1 MKTIDV
7 QVCGDHWLNP
17 SDVLQQLTDS
27 QQQKT
32 ITLNLQ
38 TEAPSL
44 EALGVVDMVTKACNL
59 HRELSNVYVIQWP
72 NPVETV
78 PFTHVDAPRLSHFFW
93 LSHRYNVGALPVST
107 HQYRIGLFV
116 GRRTFARGAMLKWA
130 VEHSSNQFLVSCMS
144 NRTLAP
150 WQITQTGIN
159 LEQAQ
164 DWISNIEDFCSWWNS
179 NALTSID
186 GRSVH
191 QQYQAEYNTNQDLLA
206 HYGKFDIEL
215 VAETYTLGTTFF
227 PTEKTIRPIVGN
239 KPFVVYGPVGHLQNL
254 KNLGFKTYSD
264 FWDEG
269 YDNYQGPQRWQ
280 KIQQVLDHIL
290 TLPQHT
296 IDQCLTIA
304 EYNYQTLQS
313 LIKKYQPQ

>member
-17 SDVLQQLTDS
+17 EDVLQQLTNS
-27 QQQKT
+27 QQEKT

-44 EALGVVDMVTKACNL
+44 EALGIVDMVTKACNL
-59 HRELSNVYVIQWP
+59 HRKLSNVYVIQWP
-72 NPVETV
+72 NLVETV
-78 PFTHVDAPRLSHFFW
+78 PFTHIDAPKLSHFFW
-93 LSHRYNVGALPVST
+93 LSRRYNVGTVPVST
-107 HQYRIGLFV
+107 HQHRIGLFI

-130 VEHSSNQFLVSCMS
+130 VEHPSQQFLISCMD

-150 WQITQTGIN
+150 WQVTPAGIN

-164 DWISNIEDFCSWWNS
+164 DWISNIEDFCSWWN
-179 NALTSID
+179 NTTLTSID
-186 GRSVH
+186 GRSVY
-191 QQYQAEYNTNQDLLA
+191 QQYQDDYNTNQDLLA

-227 PTEKTIRPIVGN
+227 PTEKTVRPIVGN
-239 KPFVVYGPVGHLQNL
+239 KPFVLYGPIGYLQNL

-264 FWDEG
+264 FWDES
-269 YDNYQGPQRWQ
+269 YDKYQGPQRWQ
-280 KIQQVLDHIL
+280 KIQQVIEHIL
-290 TLPQHT
+290 TLPQHV
-296 IDQCLTIA
+296 IDQCVTVA
-304 EYNYQTLQS
+304 EYNYQALQL

>member
-17 SDVLQQLTDS
+17 ENVLQQLTNS
-27 QQQKT
+27 QHEKI

-44 EALGVVDMVTKACNL
+44 HALGVVDMVTHACKS

-78 PFTHVDAPRLSHFFW
+78 PFTHIDPPKLSHFFW
-93 LSHRYNVGALPVST
+93 LSNRYNIKTLPVST
-107 HQYRIGLFV
+107 HQHRIGFFV
-116 GRRTFARGAMLKWA
+116 GRRTFARGAMMKWA
-130 VEHSSNQFLVSCMS
+130 VEHPSKQFLVSCMN

-150 WQITQTGIN
+150 WQTTQPGIN
-159 LEQAQ
+159 LEQRQ
-164 DWISNIEDFCSWWNS
+164 DWMPNIDDFCSWWS
-179 NALTSID
+179 TTTVPSID

-191 QQYQAEYNTNQDLLA
+191 QQYQPEYNTNQDLLA

-227 PTEKTIRPIVGN
+227 PTEKTVRPIVGN
-239 KPFVVYGPVGHLQNL
+239 KPFVIYGPVGHLQNL
-254 KNLGFKTYSD
+254 KNIGFKTYSE
-264 FWDEG
+264 FWDES

-280 KIQQVLDHIL
+280 KIQQVVENIL
-290 TLPQHT
+290 ALSQNT
-296 IDQCLTIA
+296 IDQCQEVA
-304 EYNYQTLQS
+304 KYNNQILQS
-313 LIKKYQPQ
+313 LIKKHQPQ